1 VKLGRVALLLAA
13 ATALQF
19 FVGGS
24 RHRGAWPVDCFL
36 IATGVVARGGSASR
50 AVLVG
55 GALGFLED
63 AFAHELLG
71 MNAFAKAA
79 LGYVLAVLSVRVVFG
94 SAWAVGGALAL
105 ASLVNDGIVA
115 LLTLL
120 ILRAPL
126 VLFSREAVWRA
137 AATGVTAGL
146 LEAARKFP
154 WRDWWKRRVPG
165 RQR

>member
-36 IATGVVARGGSASR
+36 IATAIVARGGNPSR

-94 SAWAVGGALAL
+94 GAWAVGAAIAL

-115 LLTLL
+115 LLALL
-120 ILRAPL
+120 LLRAPL
-126 VLFSREAVWRA
+126 VLFSRDAFWRA
-137 AATGVTAGL
+137 VATGVTAGL
-146 LEAARKFP
+146 LEAARKFA
-154 WRDWWKRRVPG
+154 WRDWWKRRIL
-165 RQR
+165 RRLR

>member
-1 VKLGRVALLLAA
+1 VKFGRVALLLVA

-24 RHRGAWPVDCFL
+24 RHRAAWPVDCFL
-36 IATGVVARGGSASR
+36 IATALVARGGNASR

-63 AFAHELLG
+63 AFAQELLG

-94 SAWAVGGALAL
+94 GSWAVGGALAL
-105 ASLVNDGIVA
+105 ASLVNDAIVA
-115 LLTLL
+115 LLSLL
-120 ILRAPL
+120 LLRAPL
-126 VLFSREAVWRA
+126 VLFSREALWRA
-137 AATGVTAGL
+137 AATGVTGGL
-146 LEAARKFP
+146 LEAARNFP
-154 WRDWWKRRVPG
+154 WREWWKNRLQG
-165 RQR
+165 RLR

>member
-1 VKLGRVALLLAA
+1 VKFGRVALLLAA

-36 IATGVVARGGSASR
+36 IATAIVARGGNPSR

-94 SAWAVGGALAL
+94 GAWAVGAAIAL

-115 LLTLL
+115 LLALL
-120 ILRAPL
+120 LLRAPL
-126 VLFSREAVWRA
+126 VLFSRDAFWRA
-137 AATGVTAGL
+137 VATGATAGL

-154 WRDWWKRRVPG
+154 WRDWWKRRIL
-165 RQR
+165 RRLR